1 MTALTL
7 MFALA
12 QPAAAAPQC
21 PTPAQMQ
28 QFDGF
33 SQKLAGADSLEDA
46 QNMAMRRLD
55 RSERALQRAQN
66 LVGDDEGLV
75 EARMEVQTLRDG
87 VLGAKDQAGV
97 ANTFSSMKNVHGSDC
112 YYTTGEIVAIVLGLV
127 LGVIPGVI
135 LLILLC

>member
-33 SQKLAGADSLEDA
+33 SQQPAGLEDA